1 MQSLPK
7 ASKRTSAMDCA
18 WEMLDAAPPMM
29 WRIRKEMR
37 QHRGGLS
44 MPQFRA
50 MVMISKGPCASLSC
64 VAEHLALSLPTTS
77 RIITGLVNKGF
88 LKRQGCA
95 EDRRQMSLGI
105 TSRGHAVLIGA
116 WSAAQKSMA
125 EELKRFTPQ
134 QRGTIAAGMQMVKQ
148 MFGRLGLPGGE
159 MMNDE

>member
-1 MQSLPK
+1 
-7 ASKRTSAMDCA
+7 MDCA
-18 WEMLDAAPPMM
+18 WEMLDATPPMM

-50 MVMISKGPCASLSC
+50 MVMISKEPCASLSC

-88 LKRQGCA
+88 LKRQGCPD
-95 EDRRQMSLGI
+95 DRRQVSLGI
-105 TSRGHAVLIGA
+105 TSRGEAVLIGA

-134 QRGTIAAGMQMVKQ
+134 QRATIAASMQMVKK
-148 MFGRLGLPGGE
+148 MFGRLGLPGSNAE
-159 MMNDE
+159 